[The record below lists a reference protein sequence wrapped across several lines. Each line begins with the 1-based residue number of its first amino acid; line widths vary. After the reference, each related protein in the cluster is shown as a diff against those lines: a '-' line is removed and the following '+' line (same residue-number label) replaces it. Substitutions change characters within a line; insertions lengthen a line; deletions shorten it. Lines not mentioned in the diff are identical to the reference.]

1 MCGHVFV
8 LKTDFASTGVWRP
21 LGPNERDSS
30 HAENRFA
37 NIHQHNRDKKK
48 KDSSIKIHLW
58 RLALQQVV
66 FRANFLILY
75 RTNNFAEAFVSINI
89 LPLWQFHGCVP

>member
-21 LGPNERDSS
+21 LSPNERDSS

-48 KDSSIKIHLW
+48 KIHQLKFIFGVW
-58 RLALQQVV
+58 RY
-66 FRANFLILY
+66 NK
-75 RTNNFAEAFVSINI
+75 
-89 LPLWQFHGCVP
+89 